1 LSPKE
6 LNRQL
11 LHIPQ
16 LDNPGQ
22 FSQIAQHLLTM
33 GLFNIR
39 TIFAITLLFALI
51 AIAKAAIEQRATG
64 PLNVAPI
71 VAAIQKVTLTISQV
85 LDVLDAINLGLGGT
99 LVDLINA
106 LGNLANS
113 VLALSVAIAV
123 AIGQK
128 AIGIVTSD
136 LALLTTAVDGLVA
149 AVKTLVT
156 KITTNTVTS
165 VLQADQNALALIK
178 TVLGGLVIVLQAS
191 ISALVTIVGVTSG
204 TLNDDAVSLRILL
217 GGLSSFLYGLV

>member
-1 LSPKE
+1 
-6 LNRQL
+6 
-11 LHIPQ
+11 
-16 LDNPGQ
+16 
-22 FSQIAQHLLTM
+22 M

-191 ISALVTIVGVTSG
+191 ITALVTIVGVTSG
-204 TLNDDAVSLRILL
+204 TLNDDAVSLRVLL